1 MAVGPDNDEVDAMLS
16 AATLVILGR
25 ILLGGLF
32 VIAGVRHFFLLD
44 ALTPV
49 MANRG
54 VPLAK
59 WALVAGSLF
68 QIVAGAMLMAGI
80 AVTYAAIGL
89 VAFTLA
95 ASFLFLNYWDM
106 QGAERENAKSF
117 LLSNMAI
124 LGGLLMAAAQGL

>member
-1 MAVGPDNDEVDAMLS
+1 MLS
-16 AATLVILGR
+16 AATLLILGR

-32 VIAGVRHFFLLD
+32 VIAGIRHFFLLD
-44 ALTPV
+44 VLTPV
-49 MANRG
+49 MAKRG

-68 QIVAGAMLMAGI
+68 QIVAGAMLMGGI
-80 AVTYAAIGL
+80 AVAFAAFGL
-89 VAFTLA
+89 IAFTLA

-117 LLSNMAI
+117 LLSNMAVI
-124 LGGLLMAAAQGL
+124 GGLLMAAAQGL

>member
-1 MAVGPDNDEVDAMLS
+1 
-16 AATLVILGR
+16 
-25 ILLGGLF
+25 
-32 VIAGVRHFFLLD
+32 
-44 ALTPV
+44 
-49 MANRG
+49 
-54 VPLAK
+54 
-59 WALVAGSLF
+59 
-68 QIVAGAMLMAGI
+68 MLMAGI

>member
-1 MAVGPDNDEVDAMLS
+1 MLS

-49 MANRG
+49 MAKRG

-59 WALVAGSLF
+59 GALVAGSLF